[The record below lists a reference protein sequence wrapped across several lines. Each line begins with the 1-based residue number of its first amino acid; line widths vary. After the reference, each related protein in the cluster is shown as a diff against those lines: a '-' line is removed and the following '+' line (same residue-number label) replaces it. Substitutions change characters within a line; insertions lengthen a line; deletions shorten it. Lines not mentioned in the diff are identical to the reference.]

1 MKNAQ
6 TFIFIGKSGCGK
18 GTQAALLVEYLKK
31 NDSRKIFNVETGAEF
46 RNFIN
51 GTNYSARL
59 AKEIQVAGLRQ
70 PDFLAINMWG
80 KLFIQSLEEDE
91 HIIADGCPRSKLEAM
106 VLETAFKFYKREKPF
121 IIYLDVTHNSV
132 TERMLKRGRSDDKEE
147 VIRKRLKFFE
157 DDVKPAVDFYAE
169 NFGYN
174 FLDIDGEPSIEE
186 IHKDI
191 IMQLEEKWRSN

>member
-18 GTQAALLVEYLKK
+18 GTQAALLAEYLKTK
-31 NDSRKIFNVETGAEF
+31 DTRKIFNIETGAEF
-46 RNFIN
+46 RKFIN
-51 GTNYSARL
+51 GSTYSAKM
-59 AKEIQVAGLRQ
+59 AKDIQVAGERQ

-80 KLFIQSLEEDE
+80 KLFIDTLEENE

-106 VLETAFKFYKREKPF
+106 ILETAFRFYKRDNPF
-121 IIYLDVTHNSV
+121 IIYLDVSGDSV
-132 TERMLKRGRSDDKEE
+132 TDRLIKRGRSDDQSE
-147 VIRKRLKFFE
+147 VIKKRLKFFE

-169 NFGYN
+169 KFGYN
-174 FLDIDGEPSIEE
+174 FLHIDGEPSIDE

-191 IMQLEEKWRSN
+191 IKRLEHTWQSQ